1 MWDDLTLPAVVTPL
15 ELAVHAWTSAAV
27 PALAGDEAGRAVPRP
42 GTE

>member
-15 ELAVHAWTSAAV
+15 EVALHSWTSATV
-27 PALAGDEAGRAVPRP
+27 PTLAGDEASRALPRT